1 LPLPAVTASGSSSK
15 ARSSSATRS
24 TGGRKAAGEVRPDAT
39 TQDVG
44 VVMLMVGE
52 VMDAA
57 EDVKPELWRR
67 YLRIALQGPR
77 PEGAPLEPLPVAAVK
92 PKQMDDLLVGNWKR
106 RRA

>member
-1 LPLPAVTASGSSSK
+1 M
-15 ARSSSATRS
+15 
-24 TGGRKAAGEVRPDAT
+24 
-39 TQDVG
+39 
-44 VVMLMVGE
+44 MLMVGE